1 MRRPDYSS
9 VYVLVVDAVLA
20 MPSRSARLRIEWP
33 ESSPVADVATVSV
46 RYDKVV
52 SGFSWGV
59 HGETQQ

>member
-1 MRRPDYSS
+1 MRRPDCSS

-33 ESSPVADVATVSV
+33 ESSPVDVATVSV

-52 SGFSWGV
+52 HSTKVRLVVSA
-59 HGETQQ
+59 